1 MKVRDGMRLPELT
14 AAGSQAPPCSESLCI
29 GLELDITIQIHTRV
43 VAYNRIL
50 TTAALIDPTVSL
62 SNTTNTD
69 TRR

>member
-50 TTAALIDPTVSL
+50 TPAGL
-62 SNTTNTD
+62 
-69 TRR
+69 